1 MAGKGRPGQSWK
13 NGYSNYKAK
22 GQYEK
27 NRARGLERHVAANP
41 TDAVAEKA
49 MGKIKY
55 RRKTPTNK
63 GGWANNAFKN
73 ESKEFKSSV
82 TTKSARAFWAM
93 ALKLRKTTVN
103 EMQHLPKSAREKMQQ
118 DVRAVEAKREASA
131 AKKR

>member
-27 NRARGLERHVAANP
+27 NRARDLERHVSANP

-63 GGWANNAFKN
+63 GGWANNAFKT
-73 ESKEFKSSV
+73 ESKEFKSSL

-93 ALKLRKTTVN
+93 ALKLRKATNN
-103 EMQHLPKSAREKMQQ
+103 EMAHMPKSLREKVQL
-118 DVRAVEAKREASA
+118 EARSA
-131 AKKR
+131 DSKQKKK